1 MATEVSLQDI
11 TTGVPVFY
19 SNYQGAHDNT
29 NDYDVIS
36 IYANLDEQIV
46 LKNLIENRNRD
57 KSDGYRL

>member
-1 MATEVSLQDI
+1 MAAEVSLRDI
-11 TTGVPVFY
+11 TTGVPFFY
-19 SNYQGAHDNT
+19 SNYQDAPDNA